1 MKKLSPSFIGFLIAL
16 LVTILS
22 LVVYFEVI
30 LKKSYYL
37 IDNPTKATLNV
48 TIDQNKYVVSPGQ
61 ELKINLEKGQ
71 HTLEVASEVDS
82 LNFPASTFEVKR
94 VRGLINPTRSVY
106 FIYGLPY
113 GPMVDKDS
121 IFGKL
126 KTTYQGKTYLGD
138 VKIDST
144 IYNEDFYYN
153 LDEDFPAFTRKSEND
168 TLRKKI
174 FRVGDFKQFYFENY
188 E

>member
-1 MKKLSPSFIGFLIAL
+1 M
-16 LVTILS
+16 TILS

-30 LKKSYYL
+30 QKKSYY
-37 IDNPTKATLNV
+37 IVDNPTKATLNI
-48 TIDQNKYVVSPGQ
+48 TIDQNEYVVSPGQ
-61 ELKINLEKGQ
+61 QLQINLEQGK
-71 HTLEVASEVDS
+71 HSLAVSSPVDS
-82 LNFPASTFEVKR
+82 LNFPESNFEVNKP
-94 VRGLINPTRSVY
+94 RGLINPTRSVY

-121 IFGKL
+121 IYTQL
-126 KTTYQGKTYLGD
+126 KAVYKGKTYVGD

-153 LDEDFPAFTRKSEND
+153 LNEDFPSFTRKSENSS
-168 TLRKKI
+168 LRKKI
-174 FRVGDFKQFYFENY
+174 FRIGDFKQFYFENY